1 MTRFQYI
8 NTNLERIKIDVRIGI
23 VSTYTLSHFAA
34 YSRFD
39 YYRKQGFNICDS
51 ISCACQDMNVSER
64 CMYVIKKKMEEEI

>member
-23 VSTYTLSHFAA
+23 VSTYILGHFTA

-39 YYRKQGFNICDS
+39 YYRRQGYNKSDS
-51 ISCACQDMNVSER
+51 IFCACQDMNVSES
-64 CMYVIKKKMEEEI
+64 CMNVIKKKMEEEI